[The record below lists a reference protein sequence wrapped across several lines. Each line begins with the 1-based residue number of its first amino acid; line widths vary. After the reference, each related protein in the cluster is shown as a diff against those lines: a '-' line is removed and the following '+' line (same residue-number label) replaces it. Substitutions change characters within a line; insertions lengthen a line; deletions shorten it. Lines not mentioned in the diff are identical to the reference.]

1 MQFISNTSQEKKEIL
16 ETIGVNRLED
26 LFANIPRDSLF
37 SPKINGVLKK
47 GISEME
53 VSRELQSLADK
64 NRTVAQIPS
73 FLGAGAYH
81 HFVPAAVPALIS
93 RGEFLTAYTPYQPEA
108 SQGTLQ
114 ATFEFQTMISELYG
128 MDVANASLYD
138 GASALTEA
146 ALLAVRETG
155 RKKILVSRTV
165 HPEYRQTLKTYGK
178 SLNIREIPF
187 LNGTTSLDSLE
198 KELDDQTACVILQ
211 TPNFFGSLEEGE
223 KIGAM
228 THAAGSLLI
237 VSSNPIS
244 LGILK
249 SPGNYG
255 ADIATGEGQPLGIS
269 LNYGGPY
276 LGLFSCKER
285 YLRKIPGRIA
295 GMTKDR
301 EGQRGFVLTL
311 QTREQHIRREKATS
325 NICTNEALMALAATI
340 YLSLLGPK
348 GLEEVALLNLK
359 NAHIL
364 ADKISQAPG
373 FELAFTSPFFNECV
387 VRSSQDPYQI
397 RDHLSQ
403 KGIIGGLPL
412 GKFYPDLSDCTLY
425 CATEMNTEKEIESLV
440 AALKQFHG

>member
-37 SPKINGVLKK
+37 SPKINGVLRK

-155 RKKILVSRTV
+155 RRKILVSRTV
-165 HPEYRQTLKTYGK
+165 HPEYRQTLQTYGK
-178 SLNIREIPF
+178 SMNIREIPF
-187 LNGTTSLDSLE
+187 LNGTTSLDSME

-211 TPNFFGSLEEGE
+211 SPNFFGSLEEGE

-228 THAAGSLLI
+228 ARAAGSLLI

-276 LGLFSCKER
+276 
-285 YLRKIPGRIA
+285 
-295 GMTKDR
+295 
-301 EGQRGFVLTL
+301 
-311 QTREQHIRREKATS
+311 
-325 NICTNEALMALAATI
+325 
-340 YLSLLGPK
+340 
-348 GLEEVALLNLK
+348 
-359 NAHIL
+359 
-364 ADKISQAPG
+364 
-373 FELAFTSPFFNECV
+373 
-387 VRSSQDPYQI
+387 
-397 RDHLSQ
+397 
-403 KGIIGGLPL
+403 
-412 GKFYPDLSDCTLY
+412 
-425 CATEMNTEKEIESLV
+425 
-440 AALKQFHG
+440 

>member
-155 RKKILVSRTV
+155 RRKILVSRTV
-165 HPEYRQTLKTYGK
+165 HPEYRQTLQTYGK
-178 SLNIREIPF
+178 SMNIREIPF
-187 LNGTTSLDSLE
+187 LNGTTSLDSME

-211 TPNFFGSLEEGE
+211 SPNFFGSLEEGE

-228 THAAGSLLI
+228 ARAAGSLLI

-301 EGQRGFVLTL
+301 DGQRGFVLTL

-387 VRSSQDPYQI
+387 VRSAQDPYQI
-397 RDHLSQ
+397 QDHLSH
-403 KGIIGGLPL
+403 KGIIGGFPL
-412 GKFYPDLSDCTLY
+412 DKFYPDLSDCTLY